1 MSVRR
6 DKSFIACIAIAA
18 FILVGMSAIAG
29 AADPKE
35 KAKIPTDPIKI
46 GFVVPLSGVA
56 ATLSPNA
63 GVNAEL
69 AVEYMNKYE
78 KGILGRPIK
87 AIIYDE
93 KNAQTSVELFGKLV
107 ENDKVEAILGCLSSS
122 TGLAVA
128 PKVEAQWKI
137 PTLLLESTTMALF
150 SKVIP
155 NPTYVYRVGPD
166 DVMQSIAHVTAILK
180 EKPDLKT
187 VAIGAPDYEWGHD
200 VVKRF
205 QEIMLKL
212 KPGVKFVY
220 TFHHPFGEAGPN
232 FSAYITNIIQQ
243 KPDVYV
249 GYSWGSDGVA
259 WHNQAE
265 AMGLYTKVPLVF
277 DVFSGTA
284 KGQMAR
290 EGVLGETRAGN
301 GTLPPYVLGYPNSKY
316 TPQIVEKTGVFPTYG
331 MDIHML
337 TGLLYL
343 KKAYEKAYDVTGQY
357 PTREMVAKMMDGL
370 SVIGPDGIS
379 SMINHQSTS
388 PGMAVGRIHNE
399 NGKWVM
405 KDMNL
410 VPDYLRIVPPWM
422 TVEQFINSLDKL
434 EK

>member
-1 MSVRR
+1 MIFRKPGSLIV
-6 DKSFIACIAIAA
+6 CVAIATA
-18 FILVGMSAIAG
+18 LLLGAMGGPAA
-29 AADPKE
+29 AADQKGS
-35 KAKIPTDPIKI
+35 IPSDPIKI

-69 AVEYMNKYE
+69 AAEYMNKYE
-78 KGILGRPIK
+78 GGILGRQVK

-107 ENDKVEAILGCLSSS
+107 ESDKAEAILGCLSSS
-122 TGLAVA
+122 SGLAVA
-128 PKVEAQWKI
+128 PKVETQWKI

-150 SKVIP
+150 SQVIP
-155 NPTYVYRVGPD
+155 NPRYVYRIGPD
-166 DVMQSIAHVTAILK
+166 DVMQSIAHVTAVLK

-205 QEIMLKL
+205 QEIMGKF
-212 KPGVKFVY
+212 KPDVKFVY
-220 TFHHPFGEAGPN
+220 TFFHPFGEAGPN
-232 FSAYITNIIQQ
+232 FSPYITNIMQQ

-265 AMGLYTKVPLVF
+265 AMGLYDKVPLVF

-284 KGQMAR
+284 KGEMAR
-290 EGVLGETRAGN
+290 EGVLAETRAGN
-301 GTLPPYVLGYPNSKY
+301 GTFPPFALGYPNSKF
-316 TPQIVEKTGVFPTYG
+316 TPAILEKTGVLPTYG

-337 TGLLYL
+337 TGLLFL
-343 KKAYEKAYDVTGQY
+343 KKAYEKAYDLTGQY
-357 PTREMVAKMMDGL
+357 PTPEMVAKTLDGL
-370 SVIGPDGIS
+370 SVIAPDGIAA
-379 SMINHQSTS
+379 MINHQCTA
-388 PGMAVGRIHNE
+388 PGMAVGRLHKE
-399 NGKWVM
+399 KDGWVM
-405 KDMNL
+405 KDMIL

-422 TVEQFINSLDKL
+422 TVEQFIDKLDKL